1 MSMLKLANEM
11 KRSAVSK
18 VVPVVLIVAV
28 IVVGVTALMFSST
41 LNRGPLLEPG
51 PEVPMG
57 PEPEVPMEPE
67 PEVPA
72 EPEPEVPMEG
82 EPVPVEPEPEVPM
95 EPEPEVEPEPVMNLV
110 RLTLTGRGIRWV
122 MNGEQNPMIEVP
134 LGSVVEIEIFNE
146 DNVPHQ
152 FAIDEFNIRIDRI
165 NSGESATVSF
175 IADREGTFRYRC
187 VIHPVIMD
195 GAIVVTP

>member
-1 MSMLKLANEM
+1 MGVCGDELG
-11 KRSAVSK
+11 
-18 VVPVVLIVAV
+18 
-28 IVVGVTALMFSST
+28 VGVGNSSIMPVSGSSFPI
-41 LNRGPLLEPG
+41 LS
-51 PEVPMG
+51 
-57 PEPEVPMEPE
+57 
-67 PEVPA
+67 PA
-72 EPEPEVPMEG
+72 C
-82 EPVPVEPEPEVPM
+82 
-95 EPEPEVEPEPVMNLV
+95 
-110 RLTLTGRGIRWV
+110 
-122 MNGEQNPMIEVP
+122 
-134 LGSVVEIEIFNE
+134 SVVEIEIFNE

>member
-18 VVPVVLIVAV
+18 VVPIVLIVAV
-28 IVVGVTALMFSST
+28 IVVGVTALTFSST
-41 LNRGPLLEPG
+41 LNRGLQLESG

-57 PEPEVPMEPE
+57 PE

-95 EPEPEVEPEPVMNLV
+95 EPEPEVEPDPVMNLV

-175 IADREGTFRYRC
+175 IADKEGTFRYLC

>member
-1 MSMLKLANEM
+1 MLALANEM

-57 PEPEVPMEPE
+57 PEPEVP
-67 PEVPA
+67 A

-82 EPVPVEPEPEVPM
+82 QPVPVEPEPEVPM
-95 EPEPEVEPEPVMNLV
+95 EAEPEVEPDPVMNLV

-152 FAIDEFNIRIDRI
+152 FAIDEFSIRIDRI

>member
-1 MSMLKLANEM
+1 MLKPAKEM

-18 VVPVVLIVAV
+18 VVPVVLIGAV
-28 IVVGVTALMFSST
+28 IVVGVIALMFSST

-57 PEPEVPMEPE
+57 PE

-95 EPEPEVEPEPVMNLV
+95 EREPEVEPDPLMNLV

-152 FAIDEFNIRIDRI
+152 FAIDEFSIRIDRI

-195 GAIVVTP
+195 GAIMVTP

>member
-1 MSMLKLANEM
+1 MSMLKPANGM

-18 VVPVVLIVAV
+18 VVPIVLIVAV
-28 IVVGVTALMFSST
+28 IFVGVAALMFSST
-41 LNRGPLLEPG
+41 LNRGPLLESG

-57 PEPEVPMEPE
+57 PE

-82 EPVPVEPEPEVPM
+82 EPVPVEPEPEAPM
-95 EPEPEVEPEPVMNLV
+95 EPEPELEPDPVMNLV

-152 FAIDEFNIRIDRI
+152 FAIDEFGIRIDRI

-195 GAIVVTP
+195 GAIMVTP

>member
-1 MSMLKLANEM
+1 
-11 KRSAVSK
+11 
-18 VVPVVLIVAV
+18 
-28 IVVGVTALMFSST
+28 
-41 LNRGPLLEPG
+41 
-51 PEVPMG
+51 
-57 PEPEVPMEPE
+57 
-67 PEVPA
+67 
-72 EPEPEVPMEG
+72 
-82 EPVPVEPEPEVPM
+82 
-95 EPEPEVEPEPVMNLV
+95 
-110 RLTLTGRGIRWV
+110 
-122 MNGEQNPMIEVP
+122 MIEVP

-146 DNVPHQ
+146 DDVPHQ